1 MIAMLYYMMEKSI
14 KKCLEIPK
22 KCIKVKISEKYQIG
36 NKNVAIK
43 EKEPNPCIYSL
54 KKII

>member
-22 KCIKVKISEKYQIG
+22 KMYKS
-36 NKNVAIK
+36 KN
-43 EKEPNPCIYSL
+43 L
-54 KKII
+54 